1 MCAGTVVGYVFV
13 PTLGAALGATGWA
26 WCQALVAGTI
36 LHVVFGRPHIDP
48 DAGDR
53 ASPQLEGVGNL
64 CALLGPTAR
73 AAVDDE
79 ANAAAEWFGRGL
91 QYAYERKSVGEGK
104 DGEGRVN
111 SGGGGSMIRE
121 YTEGL

>member
-1 MCAGTVVGYVFV
+1 MLFFCKQKTAYEMRISDWSSDVCSSDLFGIWPPLLAILAMCAGTVVGYVFG

-26 WCQALVAGTI
+26 WFQALVAGTI

-48 DAGDR
+48 DAGHR

-64 CALLGPTAR
+64 CALLGLTAL

-79 ANAAAEWFGRGL
+79 EIGR
-91 QYAYERKSVGEGK
+91 AHV
-104 DGEGRVN
+104 
-111 SGGGGSMIRE
+111 
-121 YTEGL
+121 